1 MDATEGISRANTVVA
16 LTGCALFGA
25 VAGVV
30 GTFVLARRRALLA
43 DVAAHASLPGVC
55 LAFLAGEALGLGGRT
70 PWLLLAGGSLSALLA
85 TWCVPH
91 LSRLRGVGPDGA
103 LAVSLSFFFGLGA
116 VLLSSI
122 QSHESGAQ
130 GGLNHL
136 LFGSAAATTR
146 ADLLML
152 AVLALVVLAVVA
164 VLFKELAAIAFDEM
178 HARVLGLPVRRLDLV
193 LLALLVASVV
203 AGMQVAGIVLVVA
216 MIVAPAATA
225 RLLPGSLTTVI
236 ALAASIGAGCAVCG
250 VLLSLR
256 YESLP
261 TGSAMTLCAGA
272 LFMLTTLVLAGRR
285 WRGATPS
292 TPAGAAGRAG
302 A

>member
-1 MDATEGISRANTVVA
+1 VSGGVAAWGRLVAFRHSIFALPFALQGAWLAANGVPAWTSLAWIVV
-16 LTGCALFGA
+16 CA
-25 VAGVV
+25 VAARTAAMGFNRWLDRRIDARNPRTKGRELPAGV
-30 GTFVLARRRALLA
+30 
-43 DVAAHASLPGVC
+43 
-55 LAFLAGEALGLGGRT
+55 
-70 PWLLLAGGSLSALLA
+70 LSA
-85 TWCVPH
+85 
-91 LSRLRGVGPDGA
+91 S
-103 LAVSLSFFFGLGA
+103 
-116 VLLSSI
+116 
-122 QSHESGAQ
+122 
-130 GGLNHL
+130 
-136 LFGSAAATTR
+136 
-146 ADLLML
+146 

-164 VLFKELAAIAFDEM
+164 MLFKELAAIAFDEM

-292 TPAGAAGRAG
+292 TPADAAGRAG

>member
-1 MDATEGISRANTVVA
+1 
-16 LTGCALFGA
+16 
-25 VAGVV
+25 
-30 GTFVLARRRALLA
+30 
-43 DVAAHASLPGVC
+43 
-55 LAFLAGEALGLGGRT
+55 
-70 PWLLLAGGSLSALLA
+70 
-85 TWCVPH
+85 
-91 LSRLRGVGPDGA
+91 
-103 LAVSLSFFFGLGA
+103 
-116 VLLSSI
+116 
-122 QSHESGAQ
+122 
-130 GGLNHL
+130 
-136 LFGSAAATTR
+136 
-146 ADLLML
+146 
-152 AVLALVVLAVVA
+152 
-164 VLFKELAAIAFDEM
+164 
-178 HARVLGLPVRRLDLV
+178 VLGLPVRRLDLV

-292 TPAGAAGRAG
+292 TPADAAGRAG